1 MRIIAKFNDYLD
13 GCQSLGQ
20 DKSILW
26 NRQQSEFP
34 WRGSAFESVG
44 HALQFSGGFSPKMK
58 GVSLTFSKSCVY
70 FAAKAYPFIR
80 VSFSVYPNSQT
91 YTPPMAPQHFYAAD
105 ALSDYLEQ
113 VHGMFLDDIAY
124 HRHDYSHLGKGKKA
138 VRNWFTETG
147 HVSQTLHSEI
157 LKARLACVL
166 APWSPADSGQS
177 QSVCLIEPALKDI
190 QFYRA
195 LPAAQAYQEMAMF
208 LGGVLPAQSVMP
220 ILISDKDRVL
230 QHGFNKYS
238 FRKPKQA

>member
-1 MRIIAKFNDYLD
+1 MRIISKFNDYLD

-26 NRQQSEFP
+26 NRQQAEFP
-34 WRGSAFESVG
+34 WKGSPFGAVNY
-44 HALQFSGGFSPKMK
+44 ALQLSGGFSPKMK

-70 FAAKAYPFIR
+70 FAGKAYPFVR
-80 VSFSVYPNSQT
+80 VSFLVYPNIQT
-91 YTPPMAPQHFYAAD
+91 YTQPMAPQHFYTAE
-105 ALSDYLEQ
+105 ALSDYLEE
-113 VHGMFLDDIAY
+113 VHGLFLDDIAY

-138 VRNWFTETG
+138 VQNWFTETRRVG
-147 HVSQTLHSEI
+147 QTLYAEI

-166 APWSPADSGQS
+166 APWGSADTDQR
-177 QSVCLIEPALKDI
+177 QSVCVVEPVLKEI

-208 LGGVLPAQSVMP
+208 LGGVLPAQSTMP
-220 ILISDKDRVL
+220 IHISDKDRVL

-238 FRKPKQA
+238 FRKPKAA